1 MKKIPGTLLIV
12 IASYSIYSCSTNSK
26 ALTTEAAANKIAYSL
41 DSMYAP
47 LFHINKH
54 VSRARLP
61 DNIKAMKAVG
71 FIDLLPIDDNDGMLE
86 IKVLDKA
93 QPYFVKEEFDELQFT
108 PGLMDIEVVSIRQKG
123 KNRQGKPVYLV
134 RYKEQ
139 VVKSEFIKAWK
150 PRALKPGIVYN
161 GEATFVADGNN
172 WKIIEWDL

>member
-12 IASYSIYSCSTNSK
+12 IASCSVYSCSSHNK
-26 ALTTEAAANKIAYSL
+26 ALTKEIAADKIAYSL
-41 DSMYAP
+41 DSIYAP
-47 LFHINKH
+47 LFHTNKH
-54 VSRARLP
+54 INRARLP

-71 FIDLLPIDDNDGMLE
+71 FIDLLPADDGMLE

-93 QPYFVKEEFDELQFT
+93 QPYFVKEASDELQFT

-150 PRALKPGIVYN
+150 PRAPKPGIVYN
-161 GEATFVADGNN
+161 GEATFIADGNN